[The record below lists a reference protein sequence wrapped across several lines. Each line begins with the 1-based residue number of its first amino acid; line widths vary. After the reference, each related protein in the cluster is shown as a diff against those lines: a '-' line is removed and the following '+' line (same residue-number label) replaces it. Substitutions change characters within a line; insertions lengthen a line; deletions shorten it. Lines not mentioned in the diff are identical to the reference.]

1 MRLEA
6 RDLAFGHP
14 GRTLGRNV
22 NFSLGAGEALAV
34 LGPNGGGKTTLF
46 RTVLGLLPA
55 HGGELLLDGRPL
67 RSWDR
72 RSLARSLGYV
82 PQQHAGFFNFSV
94 REVVLMGRTA
104 HVGLFAT
111 PSTADHAAAA
121 AAIDALGIN
130 ELADRIYTRISGGE
144 RQLALIARALAQG
157 PQLLVM
163 DEPTASLDFGN
174 QTLVLRRMRD
184 LAQRGIGVLFSTHD
198 PDHAFA
204 CADQVM
210 LLKEGVLALGTP
222 AEVIRPDSLERL
234 YGVQV
239 DVISLS
245 APFAGQVCV
254 PRLAPLAD
262 SGPQ

>member
-14 GRTLGRNV
+14 GRTIGRGV
-22 NFSLGAGEALAV
+22 SFSLAAGEALAV

-55 HGGELLLDGRPL
+55 HGGALLLDERPL
-67 RSWDR
+67 RDWDR
-72 RSLARSLGYV
+72 RSLARCLGYV
-82 PQQHAGFFNFSV
+82 PQQHAGFFNFTV

-111 PSTADHAAAA
+111 PGAADRAAAED
-121 AAIDALGIN
+121 AIAALGIGA
-130 ELADRIYTRISGGE
+130 LADRIYTRISGGE

-157 PQLLVM
+157 PRLLVM

-174 QTLVLRRMRD
+174 QTLVLRRIRD
-184 LAQRGIGVLFSTHD
+184 LARRGIGVLFSTHD
-198 PDHAFA
+198 PDQAFA

-210 LLKEGVLALGTP
+210 LLKEGVLALGAP
-222 AEVIRPDSLERL
+222 EAVISAETLEHL
-234 YGVQV
+234 YGVHV
-239 DVISLS
+239 DVVALP
-245 APFAGQVCV
+245 APQAGRVCV
-254 PRLAPLAD
+254 PRLF
-262 SGPQ
+262 G